1 MLPSRRREK
10 LDVTD
15 APKGP
20 PSVDSLQAEV
30 DRLSAML
37 VTVNDALFG
46 MSGILARVI
55 VDAGLSERSE
65 LAEAIEKRAGPI
77 EALDHNPLLHT
88 FSRAVRMNYPGGGFD
103 IIEGGRT
110 S

>member
-1 MLPSRRREK
+1 M
-10 LDVTD
+10 TD

-46 MSGILARVI
+46 MSGILARFI
-55 VDAGLSERSE
+55 VDAGLS
-65 LAEAIEKRAGPI
+65 
-77 EALDHNPLLHT
+77 
-88 FSRAVRMNYPGGGFD
+88 
-103 IIEGGRT
+103 GR
-110 S
+110 